1 MGAVELP
8 ERIKAI
14 EERLIQVETKIN
26 GIIVLQIGTFLTVLG
41 IAFG

>member
-1 MGAVELP
+1 MPDL
-8 ERIKAI
+8 IKEI

-26 GIIVLQIGTFLTVLG
+26 YNIVLQIGIFLTALG